1 LQLWA
6 TDTINLNVIRLL
18 FRYVILFC
26 IFLIKE
32 QSIVSSEEGETNGEP
47 NNNNKRKKV
56 KQRKLT
62 EVSET
67 FTSEDVAAGKMKNSA
82 KIPMSRISTARTPRK
97 LFNSRELT
105 DASLG
110 QINLENK

>member
-1 LQLWA
+1 MQLWA

-32 QSIVSSEEGETNGEP
+32 QSIVSSEEAETIDEP
-47 NNNNKRKKV
+47 SNNKKN
-56 KQRKLT
+56 LLN
-62 EVSET
+62 EESET
-67 FTSEDVAAGKMKNSA
+67 AFTSEDVAAGKMKNSA
-82 KIPMSRISTARTPRK
+82 KIPMSRVSTARTPRK

>member
-1 LQLWA
+1 LQLCA

-32 QSIVSSEEGETNGEP
+32 QSIVSSEEAETNGEP
-47 NNNNKRKKV
+47 NNNNKNL
-56 KQRKLT
+56 LT
-62 EVSET
+62 EESET

-82 KIPMSRISTARTPRK
+82 KIQMSRISTARTPRK